1 MGITVNKLTR
11 AMGEVGID
19 IAEIEDRLLRC
30 NTTTVGK
37 WLSVML
43 AWHGMSRA
51 ELGRQI
57 GCTKQTV
64 CNWAIDR
71 QVPSL
76 GNFVAMWMI
85 LAPNRD
91 YAFEEIREI
100 YYNFANTP
108 EKAN

>member
-1 MGITVNKLTR
+1 MGRTVKKLEYI
-11 AMGEVGID
+11 MGEVGID
-19 IAEIEDRLLRC
+19 ISDVEDRLLGC
-30 NTTTVGK
+30 NTTTVGN

-43 AWHGMSRA
+43 AWHGMSRD

-76 GNFVAMWMI
+76 GNFIAMWML
-85 LAPNRD
+85 LAVDKNHT
-91 YAFEEIREI
+91 FEEIREI
-100 YYNFANTP
+100 YYRFANTP
-108 EKAN
+108 EKS